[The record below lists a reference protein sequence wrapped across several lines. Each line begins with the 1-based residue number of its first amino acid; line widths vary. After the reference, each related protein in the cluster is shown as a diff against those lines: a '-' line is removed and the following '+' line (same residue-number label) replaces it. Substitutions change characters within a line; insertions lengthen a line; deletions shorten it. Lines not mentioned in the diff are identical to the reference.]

1 MEGEPMNAPYRPC
14 PDDEVLQELAAGLSS
29 PELAER
35 TLQHVS
41 RCSICGP
48 AVKRYLSEFS
58 DQETPATTRILKQLE
73 SSKPEWQRRLVSGV
87 LPPRRSRWP
96 KLIPVFAGLAAVLLL
111 FMAGPYF
118 LREFKVRQ
126 AQKDVAAAFAERR
139 TTENRL
145 PSTEYSAFRGFPVEL
160 GPERS
165 VDELPPALH
174 NALSAAIENLKKPNA
189 DPRWLQIQG
198 RAFLWE
204 ATPSSLEK
212 AEKNFEKARA
222 AGLNTPGL
230 EIDLAAA
237 YYERDNKSNHP
248 NLQRTL
254 DLLNKVLT
262 EPNLTGQDRASALFN
277 LAIAYER
284 TQAWDLAVETWE
296 KYLQVD
302 STSQWAEEARRR
314 LKQGKEK
321 TSARRQQSYS
331 DPSFFLQQV
340 AQGTLRPEDP
350 EQYQQKALTEW
361 LPVGLADNNSREYQ
375 ALKALAGI
383 FAEHQDFW
391 WRDFL
396 RRSGA
401 ADVPAVQALG
411 TAISKNQQGSHQEA
425 LSQSKLAASLFS
437 GRKNVPGNLFAGLQ
451 EVYALRRT
459 LQAEQCLAKAK
470 RLSELMARPKY
481 TWLEA
486 QFFLERGL
494 CRNFHLEL
502 SKADADVAT
511 SLTLVKQSNFS
522 VLRLRGLEI
531 SASIKRQQKSYDDC
545 WNVGVEGLEQ
555 YWLGEYPTERLEQF
569 YAVMFQSAEDAGYSY
584 LSQALLQRV
593 IAIRENPDSRIPRN
607 LIREGMLHLESSNL
621 WLAHHSDREA
631 REQAKIASNLLG
643 AAAYPDD
650 FKAIAGIK
658 SFENGFQD
666 NDPAKALAGLQN
678 LRPLIERTQYND
690 LALNYYRLLGDVQFR
705 LQHFDQAASAYDSA
719 IKIADAGLESL
730 GDSESRLSWQR
741 ATDGSYRGRIRI
753 LLARKEDR
761 HALEEWELYKGH
773 AALHSGA
780 SEPAVVSATTSVT
793 PHSFQVPLSPETRVV
808 YASFRDG
815 MEIWV
820 VRDGHVQGNWV
831 NSTSQELEKWARS
844 FAAQCANPDSDL
856 QEIAVQGRKLYSVL
870 VQPVVSDIQPG
881 QLVVVELD
889 KPAYGVPLEA
899 LTTPGGRYLG
909 QEYSIVY
916 SPGILAEQQLRK
928 ARAIQSSDPVLLLDA
943 VHSPNSVALPG
954 MELEEDAIAKAFPRS
969 AIMRTDHATLTD
981 VNGAMAQHAILHYSG
996 HAIQSGNGA
1005 QLVLNPKQFMGSQE
1019 LAKAPLGNT
1028 QLVVLAAC
1036 SSGRGA
1042 RDGLMD
1048 PQSLIHSIFV
1058 TGVPMVVASQWNVD
1072 SESTSELMVSFYLHL
1087 AEQSPVPTAMLQARR
1102 EMLKKNSHPY
1112 YWAGFMVTGRV
1123 S

>member
-41 RCSICGP
+41 RCNVCGP
-48 AVKRYLSEFS
+48 ALKRYMREFS
-58 DQETPATTRILKQLE
+58 DQDTPETARILNQLE
-73 SSKPEWQRRLVSGV
+73 SSRPEWQRGLVRKV
-87 LPPRRSRWP
+87 VQPRRARWP
-96 KLIPVFAGLAAVLLL
+96 RLIPVLAGLAAVLFL
-111 FMAGPYF
+111 FLAGPYF
-118 LREFKVRQ
+118 LHEFKIRQ
-126 AQKDVAAAFAERR
+126 AQKEVAAAFAERR

-145 PSTEYSAFRGFPVEL
+145 PSTDYSTFRGFPVEL

-165 VDELPPALH
+165 VDELPPSLH
-174 NALSAAIENLKKPNA
+174 NALSAAIENLKQPNA

-222 AGLNTPGL
+222 EGLNSPSL
-230 EIDLAAA
+230 EIDLATA
-237 YYERDNKSNHP
+237 YYERDNKSDHP

-284 TQAWDLAVETWE
+284 TQAWDLAVATWE

-302 STSQWAEEARRR
+302 SSSQWAEEAKRR
-314 LKQGKEK
+314 LKEGKEK
-321 TSARRQQSYS
+321 TSIKSQQRYS

-340 AQGTLRPEDP
+340 AAGSLRPEDP
-350 EQYQQKALTEW
+350 EQYQQKAFTEW
-361 LPVGLADNNSREYQ
+361 LRVAIVNKGSNEHQALNALADVLVAHHDY
-375 ALKALAGI
+375 
-383 FAEHQDFW
+383 W

-396 RRSGA
+396 RQSSA
-401 ADVPAVQALG
+401 ADARAVEALS
-411 TAISKNQQGSHQEA
+411 ASISNNQQGNNEEA
-425 LSQSKLAASLFS
+425 LRQSRLAASLFTS
-437 GRKNVPGNLFAGLQ
+437 RGNVPGKLAAGLQ
-451 EVYALRRT
+451 AVYSLRRT
-459 LQAEQCLAKAK
+459 LQAEPCLAAAK
-470 RLSELMARPKY
+470 RLSGQIVPTNYMWMK
-481 TWLEA
+481 A

-494 CRNFHLEL
+494 CWNFHMEL
-502 SKADADVAT
+502 SKADADIDS
-511 SLTLVKQSNFS
+511 SLQLARRFNFY
-522 VLRLRGLEI
+522 VLKLRALEI
-531 SASIKRQQKSYDDC
+531 SASIKRQQKQYVDS
-545 WNVGVEGLEQ
+545 WNVAAEGVEQ
-555 YWLGEYPTERLEQF
+555 YWLGGYPAERLEQF

-584 LSQALLQRV
+584 LSQTLLQRV
-593 IAIRENPDSRIPRN
+593 IAIREDPNSHIPRN
-607 LIREGMLHLESSNL
+607 LIREGMLHLELSNL
-621 WLAHHSDREA
+621 LSAHHSDNEA
-631 REQAKIASNLLG
+631 REQARKASALLG

-650 FKAIAGIK
+650 FKAIAGMK
-658 SFENGFQD
+658 PLENQIQ
-666 NDPAKALAGLQN
+666 DPAKALAGLQN
-678 LRPLIERTQYND
+678 LRPLIERTQYKE

-705 LQHFDQAASAYDSA
+705 LQHFDQAFTAYDLA

-730 GDSESRLSWQR
+730 EDAESRLAWQR
-741 ATDGSYRGRIRI
+741 AADDSYRGRIRT
-753 LLARKEDR
+753 LLAQKKDSQ
-761 HALEEWELYKGH
+761 AFEEWELYKGQASLSGN
-773 AALHSGA
+773 AAESTA
-780 SEPAVVSATTSVT
+780 STVPAASATRR
-793 PHSFQVPLSPETRVV
+793 SFLVPSSPETRVV

-820 VRDGHVQGNWV
+820 VRDGHIQGKWV
-831 NSTSQELEKWARS
+831 NSTSQELGKWART

-856 QEIAVQGRKLYSVL
+856 QEIAVQGRQLYSVL
-870 VQPVVSDIQPG
+870 VQPVVSDIQHG

-889 KPAYGVPLEA
+889 KPAYGIPLEA
-899 LTTPGGRYLG
+899 LTSPSGGYLG
-909 QEYSIVY
+909 QEHSIVY
-916 SPGILAEQQLRK
+916 SPGILAEEQLRK

-943 VHSPNSVALPG
+943 AHSPNSVTLPG
-954 MELEEDAIAKAFPRS
+954 MEVEEDAIAKAFPRS
-969 AIMRTDHATLTD
+969 AIMRTDRATLPD
-981 VNGAMAQHAILHYSG
+981 MKEAMARNAILHYSG
-996 HAIQSGNGA
+996 HAIEAGNGA
-1005 QLVLNPKQFMGSQE
+1005 ELVLNAKQFLGAQE
-1019 LAKAPLGNT
+1019 LAKAPLGST

-1048 PQSLIHSIFV
+1048 PQSLVHSIFI

-1072 SESTSELMVSFYLHL
+1072 SESTSELMVSFYRHM
-1087 AEQSPVPTAMLQARR
+1087 AAQSPVPTAMLQARR